1 MRAQAAHRLLRL
13 IYAAKLP
20 ATASRL
26 HDLMNLFVF
35 GLGYTAL
42 QFIRLHRHRLTSVS
56 GTVRSAEK
64 AKTVGGKGIQACR
77 FDGRDFD
84 PTILKHLERTE
95 ALLISAPPA
104 DGRDPVLE
112 QFSEVIA
119 TAPRLRWVGYLSTV
133 GVYGD
138 AGGAWVD
145 ETTPP
150 NPASPRARHRIAA
163 ERQWLELGASA
174 PFAVQIFRLAGIYGP
189 GRNALTKVADG
200 TAKRIVKP
208 GQVFNRIHVE
218 DIAQVLMTS
227 MEHPS
232 RNAIYN
238 VADDEPGPPQDV
250 IAYAAELLG
259 SEPPPEI
266 PFDEAEQTPMA
277 RAFYGDNKRVRN
289 TRIKS
294 ELGVRLRYPTFRAGL
309 RALHEAGEGSQIRSS
324 EPGR

>member
-1 MRAQAAHRLLRL
+1 
-13 IYAAKLP
+13 
-20 ATASRL
+20 
-26 HDLMNLFVF
+26 MNLFIF

-42 QFIRLHRHRLTSVS
+42 QFVHHYRHRFTNVC

-64 AKTVGGKGIQACR
+64 AEVIRGSGIQAFQ
-77 FDGRDFD
+77 FDGPTFD
-84 PTILKHLERTE
+84 SAIVQHLERTD

-112 QFSEVIA
+112 QFSRVIA
-119 TAPRLRWVGYLSTV
+119 EAPCLRWVGYLSTV

-150 NPASPRARHRIAA
+150 NPATARARHRIAA
-163 ERQWLELGASA
+163 ERQWLEMGEGA

-189 GRNALTKVADG
+189 SRSALTKVADG

-208 GQVFNRIHVE
+208 GQVFNRIHSE
-218 DIAQVLMTS
+218 DIAQVLMAS
-227 MEHPS
+227 IVQPA

-250 IAYAAELLG
+250 IAFAAELLG
-259 SEPPPEI
+259 REAPPEI
-266 PFDEAEQTPMA
+266 PFDEADQTPMA
-277 RAFYGDNKRVRN
+277 RAFYEDNKRVRN
-289 TRIKS
+289 VRIKS
-294 ELGVRLRYPTFRAGL
+294 ELSVMLRYPTYRHGL
-309 RALHEAGEGSQIRSS
+309 QALQKAGEGLSAA
-324 EPGR
+324 